1 MPDGSPRSTR
11 RRSSGS
17 ASRSSAPTHRRQGSP
32 CPARRGGGPW
42 IPDHRPVA
50 RSSPSL
56 LASVGAVGC
65 RVRGSHWWR
74 GPSVSTH
81 HLRRYTTTSAPT
93 EVYPHPPGRDLGDV
107 KRHDQL
113 LLCQAA

>member
-81 HLRRYTTTSAPT
+81 HLRLYVDRQHVIAELRTQAH
-93 EVYPHPPGRDLGDV
+93 VAQVCDLFIGV
-107 KRHDQL
+107 SSVGGLK
-113 LLCQAA
+113 